1 MVHPLSCAAGGAA
14 WRRHNVSASLLTWG
28 PSPGARAQENI
39 DKKAAPED
47 WRYRE
52 AATSAFGAIL
62 EGPSLDK
69 LAQYV
74 AAGLGF
80 LLNAMKDPNQ
90 QVRHTTAWTIGAPF
104 PPGPA
109 HGRRPGASALFPHCK
124 KHTGRLMRAALQFDA
139 PLAATSMP

>member
-1 MVHPLSCAAGGAA
+1 MGQIG
-14 WRRHNVSASLLTWG
+14 
-28 PSPGARAQENI
+28 SPGKESIHALSWRVGFSPRAQENI

-62 EGPSLDK
+62 EGPSTEK

-90 QVRHTTAWTIGAPF
+90 QVRHTTAWTIGAPD
-104 PPGPA
+104 
-109 HGRRPGASALFPHCK
+109 L
-124 KHTGRLMRAALQFDA
+124 A
-139 PLAATSMP
+139 PCRMLGLLL

>member
-1 MVHPLSCAAGGAA
+1 MPRYATLSHSVFCA
-14 WRRHNVSASLLTWG
+14 
-28 PSPGARAQENI
+28 AQENI
-39 DKKAAPED
+39 DKKAGPED
-47 WRYRE
+47 WRCRE

-90 QVRHTTAWTIGAPF
+90 QVRHTTAWTIGARA
-104 PPGPA
+104 GQ
-109 HGRRPGASALFPHCK
+109 PHRWAWLDS
-124 KHTGRLMRAALQFDA
+124 HRSLPSFMGFHVDA
-139 PLAATSMP
+139 

>member
-1 MVHPLSCAAGGAA
+1 MYL
-14 WRRHNVSASLLTWG
+14 
-28 PSPGARAQENI
+28 RAQENI
-39 DKKAAPED
+39 DKKSAPED

-62 EGPSLDK
+62 EGPTTEK

-90 QVRHTTAWTIGAPF
+90 QVRHTTAWTIGARLV
-104 PPGPA
+104 
-109 HGRRPGASALFPHCK
+109 RRSAVLQ
-124 KHTGRLMRAALQFDA
+124 RLLSPSAWCVQKGLVV
-139 PLAATSMP
+139 

>member
-1 MVHPLSCAAGGAA
+1 MGDDASPEAIHALSRGRLGVCA
-14 WRRHNVSASLLTWG
+14 S
-28 PSPGARAQENI
+28 QENI

-62 EGPSLDK
+62 EGPSTEK

-90 QVRHTTAWTIGAPF
+90 QVRHTTAWTIGA
-104 PPGPA
+104 
-109 HGRRPGASALFPHCK
+109 
-124 KHTGRLMRAALQFDA
+124 RA
-139 PLAATSMP
+139 